1 MALPW
6 RVTRCSASVDW
17 LSASKSVQ
25 SIATTI
31 SRRSPTN
38 SRTHEANK
46 SQGTTP
52 ALLSKRSTCLI
63 ADLANN
69 PRACAS
75 ACPIKDT
82 ASAAPVITP
91 SAPLA
96 KDSTRLA
103 CKSSMNTRFKN

>member
-1 MALPW
+1 MAG
-6 RVTRCSASVDW
+6 DE
-17 LSASKSVQ
+17 VQ
-25 SIATTI
+25 RERGLVVGVEVGPVHRHDDLA
-31 SRRSPTN
+31 PLAHHLA
-38 SRTHEANK
+38 THEANK

-69 PRACAS
+69 PRARAS
-75 ACPIKDT
+75 ACPIKET

-91 SAPLA
+91 SVALA

-103 CKSSMNTRFKN
+103 CKSSMNTRFRNS